1 MFLSPSQILYTHQY
15 DPEIRMSTEQT
26 FSELMKNSIHG
37 SVFPKLQVVKKD
49 GYYFTLNDAK
59 LQVYRHLEKLGKCGS
74 VEVDR
79 VALKEV
85 PEGIRQLM
93 KAPEKVKRR
102 RNVMS
107 KTKDGGKYTS
117 VSSSS
122 AIDIPDEDL
131 LVLASCDDASDG
143 DEKNSSEESSDIE
156 DTDSDS
162 SDWSDEDVS
171 DTDIQTDEDER
182 SRLQP
187 QDYSAANNDENES
200 FI

>member
-1 MFLSPSQILYTHQY
+1 MFLSPSKILYTHQY
-15 DPEIRMSTEQT
+15 DPAIRMSTEQT
-26 FSELMKNSIHG
+26 FSELTKNSIHG

-49 GYYFTLNDAK
+49 GFYFTLNDAK

-74 VEVDR
+74 VEVEK

-102 RNVMS
+102 RS
-107 KTKDGGKYTS
+107 EKSRTKDGGKYTS

-122 AIDIPDEDL
+122 TIDIPDADS
-131 LVLASCDDASDG
+131 LVLASRDDVSDG
-143 DEKNSSEESSDIE
+143 DETSGEESSDE
-156 DTDSDS
+156 DDTDSDS

>member
-1 MFLSPSQILYTHQY
+1 MFLSPSQVLYTHQY
-15 DPEIRMSTEQT
+15 DPEIRKSTEQT
-26 FSELMKNSIHG
+26 FSELTKSSIQG

-49 GYYFTLNDAK
+49 GFYFTLNDAK

-74 VEVDR
+74 VEVEK

-102 RNVMS
+102 RSEMS
-107 KTKDGGKYTS
+107 RTKHGGKYTS

-122 AIDIPDEDL
+122 TIDIPDENS
-131 LVLASCDDASDG
+131 LVLASCDD
-143 DEKNSSEESSDIE
+143 DETSGEESSDIE

-182 SRLQP
+182 SRLQK
-187 QDYSAANNDENES
+187 QDYSAANIDENES